1 MSSMRLDAL
10 MKSRSLRF
18 WIATSMAV
26 AFLPPATAAVGGF
39 SLLSH
44 GVIAAFKDVAHR
56 QAAQIIPG
64 QRLRLLILDTLEPVD
79 EYADGGDATRPAA
92 YRALR
97 EQIESEFAGLE
108 RELRLEPDAR
118 AQVERA
124 REEWTIA
131 DRLATGL
138 ISTAAKPGDATT
150 VELVERFHGEID
162 AAGDKLSAAFHQV
175 AADVDA
181 DHDEALLFYE
191 RSMWL
196 AGIAAGLSI
205 LMAGGGVLL
214 IGRIIS
220 GSVDRLVEGASR
232 FAEGDRGHRIDV
244 QVPPELRRV
253 ADEFN
258 RMAGRMHQSEEL
270 LADLAHRDGLT
281 RLLNRRAYDEAIGE
295 MLAHAQRFGEA
306 GALLTLDVDNFK
318 LVNDTHGHAAGD
330 DVLRVIADVI
340 AAQLRPF
347 DKVFRTGGEE
357 FAVLLSA
364 TDIAAA
370 ASTAERIRLAIK
382 SHTIRFKDIEIVAT
396 VSIGVADVGNTA
408 NTAELMGAADAA
420 LYRAKQGGRDRIVV
434 SDRHRQNAA

>member
-1 MSSMRLDAL
+1 
-10 MKSRSLRF
+10 
-18 WIATSMAV
+18 
-26 AFLPPATAAVGGF
+26 
-39 SLLSH
+39 
-44 GVIAAFKDVAHR
+44 
-56 QAAQIIPG
+56 
-64 QRLRLLILDTLEPVD
+64 
-79 EYADGGDATRPAA
+79 
-92 YRALR
+92 
-97 EQIESEFAGLE
+97 
-108 RELRLEPDAR
+108 
-118 AQVERA
+118 
-124 REEWTIA
+124 
-131 DRLATGL
+131 
-138 ISTAAKPGDATT
+138 
-150 VELVERFHGEID
+150 
-162 AAGDKLSAAFHQV
+162 
-175 AADVDA
+175 
-181 DHDEALLFYE
+181 
-191 RSMWL
+191 
-196 AGIAAGLSI
+196 
-205 LMAGGGVLL
+205 
-214 IGRIIS
+214 
-220 GSVDRLVEGASR
+220 
-232 FAEGDRGHRIDV
+232 
-244 QVPPELRRV
+244 
-253 ADEFN
+253 
-258 RMAGRMHQSEEL
+258 
-270 LADLAHRDGLT
+270 
-281 RLLNRRAYDEAIGE
+281 